1 MSQVVPNQ
9 LEVEILTNL
18 LNTAITLRL
27 YGNNATPAAGST
39 AASFT
44 EIAGG
49 GYAAKALTFAN
60 WVITAGDP
68 STAQY
73 NAVQQ
78 FIFTGVIN
86 APGTIYGYYVTRN
99 SDGHLLWAERFAA
112 ALVPFAPI
120 AGSQINI
127 LPAFSAQSQ
136 F

>member
-9 LEVEILTNL
+9 LELEIINDILGPNL
-18 LNTAITLRL
+18 HLRL
-27 YGNNATPAAGST
+27 YGNNATPAGGST

-49 GYAAKALTFAN
+49 GYAALPLTLAN
-60 WVITAGDP
+60 WTITAGDP

-73 NAVQQ
+73 NSLQQ
-78 FIFTGVIN
+78 FIFTGPIN
-86 APGTIYGYYVTRN
+86 APGTVYGYFVTRD
-99 SDGHLLWAERFAA
+99 SDGHLMWAERFAP
-112 ALVPFAPI
+112 ALVPFAPV

-127 LPAFSAQSQ
+127 VPAFSAQSE